1 MKDKKNLPP
10 PAISN
15 RKAHHDYQILDSMEA
30 GIVLNGPEVKS
41 IRAGK
46 ANLQDS
52 FARIERGEVFLYQM
66 HVTPYSFAHH
76 MDLNPTRT
84 RKLLLHRQQINKL
97 EGKMLQ
103 KGFTLVPLE
112 IFFNKK
118 GMAKVTL
125 ALARG
130 KLAPDRRDDIKKRDL
145 EREARR
151 EFRART
157 KF

>member
-1 MKDKKNLPP
+1 MKQAKEKAPP

-15 RKAHHDYQILDSMEA
+15 RKARHDFSILDTYEA

-46 ANLQDS
+46 ASLQES
-52 FARIERGEVFLYQM
+52 FARIERGEIFLYQM

-84 RKLLLHRQQINKL
+84 RKLLLHRQEINKL
-97 EGKMLQ
+97 EGKVSQ

-112 IFFNKK
+112 LFFNKK
-118 GMAKVTL
+118 GMAKVTIGL
-125 ALARG
+125 AKG
-130 KLAPDRRDDIKKRDL
+130 KLAPDRKADIKKRDL

-151 EFRART
+151 AVSYKEM
-157 KF
+157 

>member
-1 MKDKKNLPP
+1 MKKVKAPP

-15 RKAHHDYQILDSMEA
+15 RKARHSYQILDTVEA

-46 ANLQDS
+46 ANLQEA

-112 IFFNKK
+112 IFFNAK
-118 GMAKVTL
+118 GMAKVNL

-145 EREARR
+145 DREARR
-151 EFRART
+151 AVSY
-157 KF
+157 KDI

>member
-1 MKDKKNLPP
+1 MKDKKNVPP

-15 RKAHHDYQILDSMEA
+15 RKAYHSYQILDKVEA

-46 ANLQDS
+46 ANLQES

-66 HVTPYSFAHH
+66 HVTPYFFAHH

-84 RKLLLHRQQINKL
+84 RKLLLHRQQIDKL
-97 EGKMLQ
+97 EGKMVQ
-103 KGFTLVPLE
+103 KGLTLVPLE
-112 IFFNKK
+112 IFFNAK

-130 KLAPDRRDDIKKRDL
+130 KLAPDRRDDLKKRDL

-151 EFRART
+151 DFRGRT